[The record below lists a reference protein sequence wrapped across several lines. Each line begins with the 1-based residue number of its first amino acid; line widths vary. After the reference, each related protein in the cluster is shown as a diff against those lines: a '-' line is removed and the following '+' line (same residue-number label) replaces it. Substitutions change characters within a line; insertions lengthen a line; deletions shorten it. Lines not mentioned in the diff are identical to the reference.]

1 MANPE
6 RDEREAALL
15 QTPSP
20 MPDEYDAGYAA
31 RYREEAIECRGDPEL
46 AGWMDRCQPRA
57 GRL

>member
-15 QTPSP
+15 QMPSP

-31 RYREEAIECRGDPEL
+31 RYRDEAMSVAATPKL
-46 AGWMDRCQPRA
+46 AGWMDGCQPRA